1 MRQIYDRWFRTKAVP
16 RAMVGSGFDMFAT
29 RGSGMS
35 QADDNAAENTV
46 RDESLVAY
54 LDGELDATERAR
66 VEQRLNEDDAYRR
79 RLRELQRSWDLLD
92 LLPSLELSKSF
103 CNTTVEMAVVIAD
116 ERMRADQLRLPRRRW
131 VLGLAGAMSCVTSA
145 LASYTG
151 IRWWGGQQD
160 VRLLQDIGV
169 IKHLEALTHGESV
182 AFLKSLD
189 QAGLFSDEVRIKVTE
204 NETLGE
210 LASKNLQQR
219 RVWLD
224 STTTAEKLEL
234 ASLQRRFRSL
244 TETQR
249 QQLRDFTKTL
259 LLEPRSDAL
268 LAVMFRYSDWL
279 STVPA
284 AQRFELVDEG
294 PEQRVARLRRFIEV
308 RRFDRLR
315 AANIS
320 PADVQVVRKWSR
332 GLIRTRRARMIALIP
347 ETARQHLESLPDE
360 RRQLEWLFRF
370 YLQPRFGV
378 ARRHPELLPTRQEL
392 TQLAADL
399 SARAGRA
406 LRDAGD
412 SRQQLRLIEQW
423 YRAWGSRTGFPGER
437 RTLKLDVLERFY
449 DEELS
454 PRERERLDRF
464 RGRRFRDQLTERYF
478 NRPGGRRGR
487 GPNPGGERGR
497 RPQLEGRRGQRP

>member
-1 MRQIYDRWFRTKAVP
+1 MVCGHEGCTRMYPKHAAGRAAMGMHKA
-16 RAMVGSGFDMFAT
+16 G
-29 RGSGMS
+29 
-35 QADDNAAENTV
+35 
-46 RDESLVAY
+46 
-54 LDGELDATERAR
+54 
-66 VEQRLNEDDAYRR
+66 
-79 RLRELQRSWDLLD
+79 
-92 LLPSLELSKSF
+92 
-103 CNTTVEMAVVIAD
+103 
-116 ERMRADQLRLPRRRW
+116 
-131 VLGLAGAMSCVTSA
+131 
-145 LASYTG
+145 
-151 IRWWGGQQD
+151 
-160 VRLLQDIGV
+160 
-169 IKHLEALTHGESV
+169 KH
-182 AFLKSLD
+182 K
-189 QAGLFSDEVRIKVTE
+189 LFSDAARLISGPRSVICDEDFGTKKNAREHFKRPKVTCNKDE
-204 NETLGE
+204 RVQHLLRQLEEGRE
-210 LASKNLQQR
+210 L
-219 RVWLD
+219 
-224 STTTAEKLEL
+224 
-234 ASLQRRFRSL
+234 
-244 TETQR
+244 
-249 QQLRDFTKTL
+249 
-259 LLEPRSDAL
+259 
-268 LAVMFRYSDWL
+268 
-279 STVPA
+279 
-284 AQRFELVDEG
+284 
-294 PEQRVARLRRFIEV
+294 RVAKLMRLIEV

-347 ETARQHLESLPDE
+347 ETVRQHLESLPDE

-370 YLQPRFGV
+370 YLQPRCGV

-392 TQLAADL
+392 IQLAADL

-487 GPNPGGERGR
+487 AHREEAIHRTRSPGAD
-497 RPQLEGRRGQRP
+497 

>member
-1 MRQIYDRWFRTKAVP
+1 MA
-16 RAMVGSGFDMFAT
+16 
-29 RGSGMS
+29 
-35 QADDNAAENTV
+35 QADDKVTETAAH
-46 RDESLVAY
+46 DESLVAY
-54 LDGELDATERAR
+54 LDGELDATERAQ
-66 VEQRLNEDDAYRR
+66 VEQRLNENDSYRR
-79 RLRELQRSWDLLD
+79 RLRELQGSWDLLD
-92 LLPSLELSKSF
+92 LLPSPKLSESF

-116 ERMRADQLRLPRRRW
+116 EHIRADQLRLPRRRW
-131 VLGLAGAMSCVTSA
+131 LLGLAGATSCVTSA
-145 LASYTG
+145 LASYAG
-151 IRWWGGQQD
+151 IRWLGGEQD
-160 VRLLQDIGV
+160 TRLLQDIV
-169 IKHLEALTHGESV
+169 MIKHLESLTHGESV

-189 QAGLFSDEVRIKVTE
+189 QAGLFRDEVRIKATE
-204 NETLGE
+204 TETLGE

-219 RVWLD
+219 RLWLD

-249 QQLRDFTKTL
+249 QQLRDFTETL

-268 LAVMFRYSDWL
+268 LEVMVRYSDWL

-284 AQRFELVDEG
+284 AQRFELLEEG
-294 PEQRVARLRRFIEV
+294 PEQRVAKLRRLIEV

-332 GLIRTRRARMIALIP
+332 GLIRTRRAQMIALMP
-347 ETARQHLESLPDE
+347 ETARRHVESLPDE

-423 YRAWGSRTGFPGER
+423 YRAWGSRTGFPVER
-437 RTLKLDVLERFY
+437 RPLKPDVLERFY

-464 RGRRFRDQLTERYF
+464 RGRRFRDQLTDRYF
-478 NRPGGRRGR
+478 NRPAGRRGR
-487 GPNPGGERGR
+487 GPSPAGERGR
-497 RPQLEGRRGQRP
+497 RPQLEGSRGQRP

>member
-1 MRQIYDRWFRTKAVP
+1 
-16 RAMVGSGFDMFAT
+16 
-29 RGSGMS
+29 MS

-46 RDESLVAY
+46 HDESLVAY

-92 LLPSLELSKSF
+92 LLPSPELSKSF

-160 VRLLQDIGV
+160 ARLLQDIGM

-189 QAGLFSDEVRIKVTE
+189 QAGLFTDEMSANATGTA
-204 NETLGE
+204 TLAE
-210 LASKNLQQR
+210 LESKSLQQR
-219 RVWLD
+219 RVWLG

-234 ASLQRRFRSL
+234 ASLQRRFRGL
-244 TETQR
+244 TEAQR
-249 QQLRDFTKTL
+249 QQLRDFAKTL
-259 LLEPRSDAL
+259 LLEPRSDVL

-284 AQRFELVDEG
+284 AQRFELLEEG
-294 PEQRVARLRRFIEV
+294 PERRVAKLRRFIEV

-315 AANIS
+315 AVNIS
-320 PADVQVVRKWSR
+320 PADIHIVREWSR
-332 GLIRTRRARMIALIP
+332 GLIRTRRVRMIALLP
-347 ETARQHLESLPDE
+347 ETARQHVESLQDE
-360 RRQLEWLFRF
+360 RRQLEWLFRV

-378 ARRHPELLPTRQEL
+378 ARRHPELLPTRPEL
-392 TQLAADL
+392 AQLADAL
-399 SARAGRA
+399 SARAARS
-406 LRDAGD
+406 LREAGD
-412 SRQQLRLIEQW
+412 ARQQLRFIERW
-423 YRAWGSRTGFPGER
+423 LRAYRGIDFNGPDR
-437 RTLKLDVLERFY
+437 RPLKPDVLERFY

-478 NRPGGRRGR
+478 NRPDGRRGR

>member
-1 MRQIYDRWFRTKAVP
+1 MA
-16 RAMVGSGFDMFAT
+16 
-29 RGSGMS
+29 
-35 QADDNAAENTV
+35 QADDKVTETAAH
-46 RDESLVAY
+46 DESLVAY
-54 LDGELDATERAR
+54 LDGELDATERAQ
-66 VEQRLNEDDAYRR
+66 VEQRLNENDSYRR
-79 RLRELQRSWDLLD
+79 RLRELQGSWDLLD
-92 LLPSLELSKSF
+92 LLPSPKLSESF

-116 ERMRADQLRLPRRRW
+116 EHIRADQLRLPRRRW
-131 VLGLAGAMSCVTSA
+131 LLGLAGATSCVTSA
-145 LASYTG
+145 LASYAG
-151 IRWWGGQQD
+151 IRWLGGQQD
-160 VRLLQDIGV
+160 TRLLQDMV
-169 IKHLEALTHGESV
+169 MIKHLEALTHGESV

-189 QAGLFSDEVRIKVTE
+189 QAGLFSDEVRIKATE
-204 NETLGE
+204 TETLGE

-219 RVWLD
+219 RLWLD

-249 QQLRDFTKTL
+249 QQLRDFTETL

-268 LAVMFRYSDWL
+268 LEVMVRYSDWL

-284 AQRFELVDEG
+284 AQRFELLEEG
-294 PEQRVARLRRFIEV
+294 PEQRVAKLRRLIAV

-332 GLIRTRRARMIALIP
+332 GLIRTRRAQMIALMP
-347 ETARQHLESLPDE
+347 ETARQHVESLPDE

-378 ARRHPELLPTRQEL
+378 ARRHPALLPTRQEL
-392 TQLAADL
+392 TQLASDL
-399 SARAGRA
+399 SARAGRT

-423 YRAWGSRTGFPGER
+423 YRAWGSRTGFPVER
-437 RTLKLDVLERFY
+437 RTLKPDVLERFY

-464 RGRRFRDQLTERYF
+464 RGRRFRDQLTDRYF
-478 NRPGGRRGR
+478 NRSAGRRGR
-487 GPNPGGERGR
+487 GPSPGGERGR